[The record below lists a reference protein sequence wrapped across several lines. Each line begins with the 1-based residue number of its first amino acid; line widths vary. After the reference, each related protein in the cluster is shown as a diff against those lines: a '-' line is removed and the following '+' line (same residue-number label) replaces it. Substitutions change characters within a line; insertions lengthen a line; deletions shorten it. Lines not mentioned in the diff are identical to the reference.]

1 MSFPRAIAIAIMAA
15 IMIRAPEFTPAVG
28 LAAVAVGALLWLFTD
43 DPLPKALD
51 QALEDFARKHRRGG
65 R

>member
-1 MSFPRAIAIAIMAA
+1 MTFPRAIIIAVMAA
-15 IMIRAPEFTPAVG
+15 IMIRAPEVTPGVC
-28 LAAVAVGALLWLFTD
+28 LAAIGVGALLWLFTD